1 MEKGVLKSFEELLN
15 IMDEL
20 RVKCPWDRKQTF
32 ESLKNHSIEEVYE
45 LADAILEKDMNNI
58 KKELGDILLHV
69 VFYAKLGS
77 EQQAFDMKDV
87 IDEINKKLIFRHPHV
102 FGDAKVNSTKEV
114 EQNWE
119 KLKLKEKGGN
129 KTVLSGIPKMLPS
142 ILKAHRLQQKA
153 GGVGFDWDKKEDVW
167 EKVFEEIKE
176 LKVEFEQNDRQK
188 MTEEFGDLM
197 FALINAARLYNID
210 PDEAL
215 EMTNRKFIKRFE
227 YVEKN
232 TIQKG
237 LDMTKMSIDE
247 KEKFWQEAKK
257 NL

>member
-1 MEKGVLKSFEELLN
+1 MENGVLKSFEELLN

-102 FGDAKVNSTKEV
+102 FGDTKVKSPKEV

-119 KLKLKEKGGN
+119 KLKLKEKDGN

-153 GGVGFDWDKKEDVW
+153 AGVGFDWDKKEDVW
-167 EKVFEEIKE
+167 EKVFEEVNE
-176 LKVEFEQNDRQK
+176 LKVEFEQNDRKK

-197 FALINAARLYNID
+197 FALVNAARLYDID

-215 EMTNRKFIKRFE
+215 EMANRKFIKRFE

-247 KEKFWQEAKK
+247 KEVFWQEAKK